1 MADEIVS
8 ETVTEPATKKAAGM
22 GALRERTQRAS
33 RQEVVRREPP
43 KPLHPKAAVA
53 AASKAVP
60 ATFQSAEQPSSAPDP
75 DKAPPTASVLDEA
88 VFKAAQAEQAAHAE
102 APTDAETA
110 VVPVPEIPAQ
120 AAPASDFA
128 EQPTESDTVTA
139 PAEAAEPTADVQTRP
154 ADSTSSSAE
163 PGTGQPA
170 PAAPAAVAE
179 KDADSRG
186 TVLGHVEDRPS
197 EATSVREAGAA
208 LEIRAGQIPVKAD
221 PATATHWDVR
231 PPQQVSEGYPR
242 AEEVLNQRHITR
254 EALNAQIPVELQIP
268 HRIELLRVVSRIR
281 QIPQADFVALAVDWF
296 LRGGSQTP
304 DAMLPPWNHYTGPGE
319 PDEIRRAEAV
329 LEDRFISREPLKAQV
344 PVDLQLGH
352 RIAVYLVMNKL
363 RKTPPADI
371 VAVALD
377 RWLRVMG
384 Y

>member
-8 ETVTEPATKKAAGM
+8 ETVNEPAVKKAAGM
-22 GALRERTQRAS
+22 GALRARTQRTP
-33 RQEVVRREPP
+33 RQEVARREPP
-43 KPLHPKAAVA
+43 KPLHPKALPA
-53 AASKAVP
+53 AATAVP
-60 ATFQSAEQPSSAPDP
+60 ATFQPAEQPSNAPDP
-75 DKAPPTASVLDEA
+75 DSVPTTSVLDEA
-88 VFKAAQAEQAAHAE
+88 PQKAAQAEQAA
-102 APTDAETA
+102 APTEAQPAIETA

-120 AAPASDFA
+120 TAPSSDGA
-128 EQPTESDTVTA
+128 KQPIESDTVTQPTA
-139 PAEAAEPTADVQTRP
+139 AAEPTADVQTRP
-154 ADSTSSSAE
+154 ADNASSSAV
-163 PGTGQPA
+163 PAAGQSA

-186 TVLGHVEDRPS
+186 TLPGPEDARPS
-197 EATSVREAGAA
+197 EAASVRAAGAA

-268 HRIELLRVVSRIR
+268 HRLELLRVVSRIR

-319 PDEIRRAEAV
+319 PDEIRQAEAV

-344 PVDLQLGH
+344 PVELQLGH